1 MKIFKLFYLLIIISH
16 LQSQNVDLYISLVEQ
31 GKLKGVRENLPELL
45 SKYPKDSGVLFL
57 KALLTVEGDSAINQY
72 KAILKNYP
80 DSKHAPQ
87 SAMKIG
93 EYFYARGLYTQSANL
108 LKNIPIKYPRY
119 TEMQRLTDLMI
130 NSFNAIGEADSAKH
144 YALIIKSMFPSVDTK
159 YIGDNRKLSQVFD
172 FKKS

>member
-72 KAILKNYP
+72 KAILKIILILSTLRN
-80 DSKHAPQ
+80 
-87 SAMKIG
+87 
-93 EYFYARGLYTQSANL
+93 
-108 LKNIPIKYPRY
+108 
-119 TEMQRLTDLMI
+119 RL
-130 NSFNAIGEADSAKH
+130 
-144 YALIIKSMFPSVDTK
+144 
-159 YIGDNRKLSQVFD
+159 
-172 FKKS
+172 